1 MEYVSHGPCLE
12 KQRLDQ
18 TEKGVGMKDQLVLL
32 TGATGF
38 IGGRLL
44 RRFHEQGI
52 RVRCLVRSPKK
63 FQTLYPNLS
72 DIELAEGDLVQGTG
86 LAEALQGVQA
96 SYYLVHSMGPSP
108 GSAGKGF
115 AEKDRL
121 AARNFRRAA
130 EEAGVERIIYLS
142 GLGEQGSGLSTHLS
156 SRQEVGQILASG
168 TVAATELRAGVII
181 GSGGASFEIIRYLTE
196 RLPVMVAP
204 RWVDTRCQPI
214 YVENVLDYLAG
225 CLEVPE
231 TAGQIF
237 EICGP
242 DQFSYRELMLTYAR
256 VRGLTRFILTVPV
269 LTPKLSSYWVQLVT
283 PIPGSLVQ
291 PLIGG
296 LKSEVICLDTRIHDL
311 IPVRLIPMEEAIC
324 TALSEEEQGPGAL
337 PSRQACLF
345 RE

>member
-1 MEYVSHGPCLE
+1 
-12 KQRLDQ
+12 
-18 TEKGVGMKDQLVLL
+18 MKDQLILL

-44 RRFHEQGI
+44 RRFQEQGV
-52 RVRCLVRSPKK
+52 RVRCLVRSASK
-63 FQTLYPNLS
+63 FHKLYPNLS

-86 LAEALQGVQA
+86 LTEALQGVQA
-96 SYYLVHSMGPSP
+96 AYYLVHSMGPSP
-108 GSAGKGF
+108 GSAGQGF

-121 AARNFRRAA
+121 AAQNFRIAA
-130 EEAGVERIIYLS
+130 EEAGLERVMYLS
-142 GLGEQGSGLSTHLS
+142 GLGEQGSSLSRHLS

-214 YVENVLDYLAG
+214 AVENVLDYLAG

-231 TAGQIF
+231 TAGQVL

-242 DQFSYRELMLTYAR
+242 DQFSYRELMQTYAR
-256 VRGLTRFILTVPV
+256 VRGLTRLILTVPV
-269 LTPKLSSYWVQLVT
+269 LTPRLSSYWVQLVT
-283 PIPGSLVQ
+283 PVPGSLVQ

-296 LKSEVICLDTRIHDL
+296 LKNEVICRDTRIHEL
-311 IPVRLIPMEEAIC
+311 IPIRLIPMEEAIC

>member
-1 MEYVSHGPCLE
+1 MAELAHSQSEYDL
-12 KQRLDQ
+12 LDL
-18 TEKGVGMKDQLVLL
+18 TRKGLPMKDQLILL

-44 RRFHEQGI
+44 RRFQEQGI
-52 RVRCLVRSPKK
+52 RLRCLVRSPKK
-63 FQTLYPNLS
+63 FQTLYPSLS
-72 DIELAEGDLVQGTG
+72 GIELAEGDLVQGTG
-86 LAEALQGVQA
+86 LKMALQDVRA
-96 SYYLVHSMGPSP
+96 AYYLVHSMGPSP
-108 GSAGKGF
+108 GSASQGF

-121 AARNFRRAA
+121 AAQNFQIAA
-130 EEAGVERIIYLS
+130 EEAGLKRVIYLS
-142 GLGEQGSGLSTHLS
+142 GLGEKGSGLSKHLS

-168 TVAATELRAGVII
+168 AVAATELRAGVII

-196 RLPVMVAP
+196 RLPVMVAS

-214 YVENVLDYLAG
+214 AVENVLDYLAG

-231 TAGQIF
+231 TAGQVF

-242 DQFSYRELMLTYAR
+242 GQFSYRELMLTYAR
-256 VRGLTRFILTVPV
+256 VRGFKRLILTVPF
-269 LTPKLSSYWVQLVT
+269 LTPRLSSYLVQLVT

-296 LKSEVICLDTRIHDL
+296 LKNEVICRDTRIHDM

-324 TALSEEEQGPGAL
+324 TALNEEEQGPGAL
-337 PSRQACLF
+337 PSRQACFF